1 LRNDILR
8 QNLKLFS
15 QHKKHVVGGHTKI
28 ARRKRDVP
36 NNKEIPSVGPYVII
50 DIGGFFGLECQ
61 NLKV

>member
-1 LRNDILR
+1 
-8 QNLKLFS
+8 
-15 QHKKHVVGGHTKI
+15 VGGHTKI